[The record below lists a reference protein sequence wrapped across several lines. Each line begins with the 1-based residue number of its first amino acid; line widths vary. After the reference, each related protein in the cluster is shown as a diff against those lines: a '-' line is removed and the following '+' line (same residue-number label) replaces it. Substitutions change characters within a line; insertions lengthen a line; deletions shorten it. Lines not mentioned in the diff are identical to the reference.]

1 MLPAVCRTNELVN
14 KRRENHPMCDLRF
27 GRGRR
32 RGWVRRRGVWGR
44 GGTGEEADELKAQ
57 EEPEA
62 PADGPGALHS
72 LGLPF
77 SIWSETSPELSKSR
91 PEAGWAPS
99 WAGEG
104 QQGRGGGGAVR
115 GRCPPQPCMLCLWDR
130 GLGPGPVPCGG
141 RPPRGPERADKGG
154 WSPHTGHPGR
164 GSVWC
169 R

>member
-1 MLPAVCRTNELVN
+1 MRS
-14 KRRENHPMCDLRF
+14 
-27 GRGRR
+27 
-32 RGWVRRRGVWGR
+32 RGVWGR

-91 PEAGWAPS
+91 PEAGRAPS

-104 QQGRGGGGAVR
+104 QQGRGGEGGPSAGGALLSLA
-115 GRCPPQPCMLCLWDR
+115 RCVSGTEGWALAPS
-130 GLGPGPVPCGG
+130 
-141 RPPRGPERADKGG
+141 RAVA
-154 WSPHTGHPGR
+154 GHPRAQSGQTRAAGALTPGTPAAGR
-164 GSVWC
+164 FGAVDQF
-169 R
+169 